1 MLNGI
6 LLAASRDSAVATQT
20 KGISSFTLQL
30 RGNLIRSVHT
40 AINGEGPAVRDET
53 IAALL
58 SLAFD
63 EVRCKLSN
71 DYNNSLNT
79 FFVDYLLMPYLR
91 RRQPGTGKLMI
102 IMPRR

>member
-6 LLAASRDSAVATQT
+6 LLAASRDLATATPT
-20 KGISSFTLQL
+20 KCSNSFILQL

-63 EVRCKLSN
+63 EVRCNLSY
-71 DYNNSLNT
+71 DYNNPLNA
-79 FFVDYLLMPYLR
+79 FVDHLLMPYLH